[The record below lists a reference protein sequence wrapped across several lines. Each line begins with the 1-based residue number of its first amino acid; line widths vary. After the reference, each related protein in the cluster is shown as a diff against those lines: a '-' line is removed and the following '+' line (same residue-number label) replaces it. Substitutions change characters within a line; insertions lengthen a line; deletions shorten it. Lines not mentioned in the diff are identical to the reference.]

1 MESIPTHLM
10 SASLWKLFIMR
21 RCSSMSICCSH
32 GLVGR
37 GIAASPPVDTVWAC
51 GTDTSLSSLALVG
64 AVLLCWLMP
73 SRSDPA
79 RLSWCPAQGARLLV
93 RQSIHRYQ

>member
-1 MESIPTHLM
+1 MPTHLM

-32 GLVGR
+32 GLVAR
-37 GIAASPPVDTVWAC
+37 GVAASPAVAAGWAG

-79 RLSWCPAQGARLLV
+79 RLSW
-93 RQSIHRYQ
+93 